1 MRKRKITNEQIREEI
16 VSIFQ
21 KSRMHIQGSIP
32 QTVSDLPSKFTNPS
46 WKSRTKNEFG
56 EYSTRTV
63 KNVYWKKAYSNIAN
77 RNRKHYNHPPA
88 TAKAAPTP
96 HRVEATPD
104 NSITIT
110 IPSSMA
116 YGKVMDLIA
125 IIRKAGVKCNL

>member
-1 MRKRKITNEQIREEI
+1 MRKRKITEEQIQEEI

-32 QTVSDLPSKFTNPS
+32 QTVSDLPSKFTKPS

-63 KNVYWKKAYSNIAN
+63 QNVYWKKAYRNIAN
-77 RNRKHYNHPPA
+77 RNRNLK
-88 TAKAAPTP
+88 KVAPTP

-125 IIRKAGVKCNL
+125 IIRKAGVECKL